1 MADLLKS
8 QFSPTNGLRSAFRSD
23 EDDAALAQMQ
33 ADEALAQRD
42 SAFGQG
48 VLRGLHQTPA
58 MLANALGQVVE
69 PFSTQY
75 SRPVFDWA
83 SEQNQTAQR
92 IYSPAPQSYD
102 QINGIGDAANY
113 ITGAIGENLPNMLAT
128 LPLGI
133 AGRIGMRGAAMSPF
147 AKNLAATSMAAFP
160 LQMGEMAGSMRE
172 DPTIMENTT
181 PLGRLGAAAGYGALT
196 APLEAADEALLMG
209 RAMGAGSAVKNIF
222 KDGIKATAKDAAKHV
237 AKAIPEAALTE
248 GLPEAAQTGIQQQ
261 MLSGLNPKRDTSGD
275 GHDALDA
282 FFKGWAAGGGTSVAG
297 RGADV
302 AWAQGRGATDAIRG
316 LLQRK
321 TLPDS
326 LKDSDDRSILDW
338 DDQDNA
344 QRNSWAKDMA
354 DRIMN
359 SDAAQSLKDSARSF
373 YDKAS
378 TGARDAWQTMSDAL
392 GVEDKVGRARDG
404 VEHFLGSIKKANQ
417 AAFGKANAES
427 DPLDQAMYDN
437 FSQYLDPKGASSR
450 DTELKSR
457 LFNGVKEALL
467 DDDWHNLP
475 WTRLEDEFGTI
486 GRATDAVLKLRENL
500 VRAGKLEH
508 DDEFGKLFEATIKD
522 GQQGERA
529 MMDVVAR
536 YGREYIKRKP
546 NDAELRDVVRGL
558 RTAMQNP
565 EWMRKNKA
573 AFDAE
578 MKKQFGSNA
587 EKVIAALA
595 PKNNVEAGIETEAET
610 VDDTTGQTFKA
621 KSAEEFTPG
630 TRFIGSGI
638 KGLRKQVASDEPGQN
653 VVANHGGF
661 WSLGHSD
668 AKTRSEIQARF
679 KDTAADLRKSG
690 HYVRELSPLDY
701 AVEAGVSIRKVAR
714 HVLGTKAIAGMT
726 DEQVRDALKDHPARM
741 LAVDERD
748 MEKDKLSLDNDDLLN
763 LSDKLKES
771 FSAFDK
777 GMPVPDKELRG
788 KIAAALAKK
797 GSEQRSAMK
806 ALGLEHG
813 TKLRLGK
820 NGAYLENNPRHSGNG
835 VFMVKMKDGT
845 SHHISAQQLISLMRE
860 RGKGQFSSRSAYDM
874 FNSGIAA
881 LMSIDGVEAITAQ
894 DVWGREDTQPFEL
907 KKNKKGKWNNYFQL
921 EPGLT
926 LNDARKASRRGQS
939 RDKVME
945 ELEAAYEEAV
955 ASGDEDSIEQAQQDI
970 DDELA
975 ERAAF
980 QDQLEGEGQR
990 EAVPGAKGATTKN
1003 VTPTEHA
1010 REPVQDFNDDGTPKH
1025 PYGKPVAHEQ
1035 TQHLEFN
1042 GVPMRVRAG
1051 VSGKHFTE
1059 GARKV
1064 IAVAKALQKIKN
1076 SPTFTNSRMDM
1087 ALDLAARSA
1096 AAQKDGNVEA
1106 RNAAVFAAADAIR
1119 QAALDE
1125 IEIAQGL
1132 GETKAVDKLTD
1143 LAARVIDLAAQY
1155 EPAKHDALLAE
1166 YAPKTYKPKSAA
1178 QKKVFEAAPE
1188 RWSHHRGFL
1197 EKLDGMSLEELEA
1210 DGKARAARLEQLRQI
1225 KRPSPNL
1232 EQLIGM
1238 MEEELSMGRDAYRQR
1253 KEAGPVEEKKE
1264 VIKAKEPTKHIQV
1277 KTTDPF
1283 QKARDDLQG
1292 KVDTQKAM
1300 ADEGRARA
1308 KAEKAWMELS
1318 EEERTAHVET
1328 ASKPVEEALSNLGKL
1343 SRSYAG
1349 LVKTVKQALRTLK
1362 EAWVNGEL
1370 DKAELIK
1377 NLRDAVAA
1385 LKAVAGD
1392 AVNVVRDAAQKF
1404 VAKYRRAMADIR
1416 ATPISKNGKGY
1427 FSVNKIALSEADMGE
1442 VNQKMLRFL
1451 KKLQTAENQP
1461 IELKRFNNFLTNVEG
1476 SEQYGFLPVSVQNQA
1491 EVRIFM
1497 DGVKQYLIEEGFP
1510 VQDSMFVVH
1519 GETGYAYMGYHPF
1532 TNTFTL
1538 STDALR
1544 TVGNLITGENVS
1556 DQERMDFV
1564 QSLLHEAA
1572 HKMDFI
1578 AVVSGNPINLSAL
1591 NEELR
1596 HGGFLAKEA
1605 MTLMNSSDKFK
1616 NLAWPLGYANTIA
1629 KQGNLFASEL
1639 FAQLYSAYKLH
1650 NTDVK
1655 AVAPNIHAFMKEV
1668 ENAKSDE
1675 ERRASIAGYLPEN
1688 FDGEMEKVFQSNGKT
1703 YSPSKYLSGRTDGSG
1718 TKGGDV
1724 DNPGTKHNA
1733 EGSFANGKAVTQAEL
1748 DAAKDYVAKVLGP
1761 KVKVE
1766 LVKALGG
1773 NSAAWNRV
1781 NGEAII
1787 RIAANAS
1794 NPLSKAHH
1802 EAMHEF
1808 FQRLMD
1814 AHPEAAEVLRTAANS
1829 PLVKRQIEQFF
1840 HNDANYAKIKAA
1852 IANDEHE
1859 RVAYMFQLWAA
1870 GKLNVGP
1877 KTQNWFQKIKGFL
1890 QKAFGMMSN
1899 DQQAEAIM
1907 QSFHDGK
1914 MSEPNAVAQVLAGNP
1929 NMAKGLLERAGEW
1942 AEPIANTAKEILYT
1956 AQNILSESGNK
1967 GFQNIGKLFSTE
1979 TGATSQEMSF
1989 MDAKVMKTNQM
2000 NDRLWAIIKD
2010 ADEKDIAA
2018 ALEGLQRGETSKDAD
2033 IAKIQQRMRKF
2044 LDQMHDYAT
2053 AAGMDMKK
2061 VQNYFPRVWDAIA
2074 IAENKDKFVEM
2085 LKADHFK
2092 ETGKP
2097 LDDVTAKGIAENLIR
2112 NRGHEPVNE
2121 TELANG
2127 YSPFMASANKRVL
2140 DFIKSPEFSEFQE
2153 KSIEGIMT
2161 TYISQLVHKA
2171 EYTRRFGSNGDKLRD
2186 MVIDAVGEEVGPE
2199 WATAKKAA
2207 QTKLDAL
2214 KASYKGKPR
2223 AELTK
2228 KLAELGYRY
2237 GGLEVKHVADEL
2249 SSAEAKAK
2257 FADFEPALRRNVRAI
2272 MAMEGT
2278 LGAEINPALRKWS
2291 AGLMVYENLR
2301 LLGMSLFSQ
2310 VIDPL
2315 GVMVRGGTVGDAWNT
2330 FKRGITGTIAGWR
2343 GKPVE
2348 DSATR
2353 LAMQLGI
2360 IDVGGWMNSQGNAY
2374 TSLYMGK
2381 TAQKWNDRLFRW
2393 NGVEGFSQGTRVG
2406 ATQAA
2411 VAFLKYHSTLP
2422 SEHSARWLEELN
2434 VTPADLALTNG
2445 ELDYTNPKVQQA
2457 IFRWVE
2463 GAILRPN
2470 ASMRPSWASD
2480 PHMALLFH
2488 LKQFTYAMQKVLLE
2502 RVFNEAKHGNMDPGI
2517 TMVLTYVPTMIAAD
2531 FLRGIVAN
2539 GGQEPPWK
2547 RNWDFGDYLV
2557 EGVQRAGLL
2566 GVPQFALDTAKWG
2579 PAELAGP
2586 VAEQIAKAGKTYYK
2600 DLEKDAHL
2608 DRVAGY
2614 TQAVRDIER
2623 AEKFDGLDHATK
2635 KTLRDALPINGLTKR
2650 YLYDELVN

>member
-1 MADLLKS
+1 MADLIAS
-8 QFSPTNGLRSAFRSD
+8 QFSPASGLRSAFRSD
-23 EDDAALAQMQ
+23 EEDAALAQMQ
-33 ADEALAQRD
+33 ADEAMALRD
-42 SAFGQG
+42 SALGQG
-48 VLRGLHQTPA
+48 ILRGMHQTPA
-58 MLANALGQVVE
+58 MLANAFGQVVE
-69 PFSTQY
+69 PFSLQY
-75 SRPVFDWA
+75 SKPVFDWA
-83 SEQNQTAQR
+83 SEQNKAAQS

-102 QINGIGDAANY
+102 QINGIGDAVNY
-113 ITGAIGENLPNMLAT
+113 VTGAIGENIPNTVASI
-128 LPLGI
+128 PLGI
-133 AGRIGMRGAAMSPF
+133 GGRIGMRGLAMAPA
-147 AKNLAATSMAAFP
+147 AKNLAATSLAAFP
-160 LQMGEMAGSMRE
+160 MQMGEMAGSMRE
-172 DPTIMENTT
+172 DQAIMENTT
-181 PLGRLGAAAGYGALT
+181 PLGRLGVAAGYGALT
-196 APLEAADEALLMG
+196 APLEGADEALLMG
-209 RAMGAGSAVKNIF
+209 RAMGAGGAVKNIF
-222 KDGIKATAKDAAKHV
+222 KDGVKATVKDATAHV
-237 AKAIPEAALTE
+237 PKAIPEAALTE
-248 GLPEAAQTGIQQQ
+248 GIPEAAQTGIQQK
-261 MLSGLNPKRDTSGD
+261 MLSGVNPNRDTSGD
-275 GHDALDA
+275 ANEMADA
-282 FFKGWAAGGGTSVAG
+282 FFKGWAAGTPTSAVG
-297 RGADV
+297 RGSDV
-302 AWAQGRGATDAIRG
+302 AWAQGRGATEAIRG

-321 TLPDS
+321 VLPDS
-326 LKDSDDRSILDW
+326 LKDSDDRSVLDW

-354 DRIMN
+354 DRIMD
-359 SDAAQSLKDSARSF
+359 SDAAQSLKDAAASF

-378 TGARDAWQTMSDAL
+378 AGAGDAWRTMSDAL
-392 GVEDKVGRARDG
+392 GVEEKVGRAREG

-437 FSQYLDPKGASSR
+437 FSQYLDPKGASAR

-475 WTRLEDEFGTI
+475 WNRLEDEFGTI

-529 MMDVVAR
+529 MMDVLAR
-536 YGREYIKRKP
+536 YGRDYIKRKP
-546 NDAELRDVVRGL
+546 TDSELRDVVRGMRRAL
-558 RTAMQNP
+558 TNP
-565 EWMRKNKA
+565 EWMRKNKT

-595 PKNNVEAGIETEAET
+595 PKNNVEAGIETEAEN

-630 TRFIGSGI
+630 TRFIGSGV
-638 KGLRKQVASDEPGQN
+638 KGLRKQVASNEPGQN
-653 VVANHGGF
+653 IVANHGGF

-668 AKTRSEIQARF
+668 PKTRSEIQARF
-679 KDTAADLRKSG
+679 KDTAADLRKDG

-714 HVLGTKAIAGMT
+714 HVIGTKAIAGMT
-726 DEQVRDALKDHPARM
+726 DEQVREALKDHPARM

-748 MEKDKLSLDNDDLLN
+748 MEKDKVSLDKDDLLN
-763 LSDKLKES
+763 LSDKLKAS

-788 KIAAALAKK
+788 KIAVALGKTGA
-797 GSEQRSAMK
+797 EQRKAMA

-813 TKLRLGK
+813 VKLRLGK

-845 SHHISAQQLISLMRE
+845 VHYISAQQLISLMRE
-860 RGKGQFSSRSAYDM
+860 RGKGQFGSRSAYDM
-874 FNSGIAA
+874 FNSGLAA
-881 LMSIDGVEAITAQ
+881 LMSIDGVETITAQ
-894 DVWGREDTQPFEL
+894 DVWGNEDTEPFDL

-921 EPGLT
+921 EPGMT
-926 LNDARKASRRGQS
+926 LNDARKASRRGQF

-975 ERAAF
+975 DRAAF

-990 EAVPGAKGATTKN
+990 EAAPGIKGATTKN
-1003 VTPTEHA
+1003 LTPTEHA
-1010 REPVQDFNDDGTPKH
+1010 REPVLDFNDDGTPKH
-1025 PYGKPVAHEQ
+1025 PYGKPVDHEQ

-1051 VSGKHFTE
+1051 VSGRHFTE

-1087 ALDLAARSA
+1087 ALDLVARSA

-1106 RNAAVFAAADAIR
+1106 RDAAIFAAADAIR

-1155 EPAKHDALLAE
+1155 DPAKHDALLAE
-1166 YAPKTYKPKSAA
+1166 YAPKAVYK
-1178 QKKVFEAAPE
+1178 KKTVRE
-1188 RWSHHRGFL
+1188 SDVK
-1197 EKLDGMSLEELEA
+1197 EK
-1210 DGKARAARLEQLRQI
+1210 R
-1225 KRPSPNL
+1225 
-1232 EQLIGM
+1232 
-1238 MEEELSMGRDAYRQR
+1238 
-1253 KEAGPVEEKKE
+1253 E
-1264 VIKAKEPTKHIQV
+1264 VIKAKAPTKHIQL
-1277 KTTDPF
+1277 KNSDPF

-1292 KVDTQKAM
+1292 KVDTHKAM
-1300 ADEGRARA
+1300 ADEARARA

-1318 EEERTAHVET
+1318 EEERTAHVDT

-1349 LVKTVKQALRTLK
+1349 LVKNVKQALGTLK

-1404 VAKYRRAMADIR
+1404 VAEYKKA
-1416 ATPISKNGKGY
+1416 
-1427 FSVNKIALSEADMGE
+1427 IAEKSA
-1442 VNQKMLRFL
+1442 
-1451 KKLQTAENQP
+1451 A
-1461 IELKRFNNFLTNVEG
+1461 VE
-1476 SEQYGFLPVSVQNQA
+1476 
-1491 EVRIFM
+1491 
-1497 DGVKQYLIEEGFP
+1497 K
-1510 VQDSMFVVH
+1510 
-1519 GETGYAYMGYHPF
+1519 
-1532 TNTFTL
+1532 
-1538 STDALR
+1538 
-1544 TVGNLITGENVS
+1544 
-1556 DQERMDFV
+1556 
-1564 QSLLHEAA
+1564 
-1572 HKMDFI
+1572 
-1578 AVVSGNPINLSAL
+1578 L
-1591 NEELR
+1591 NEE
-1596 HGGFLAKEA
+1596 
-1605 MTLMNSSDKFK
+1605 
-1616 NLAWPLGYANTIA
+1616 
-1629 KQGNLFASEL
+1629 
-1639 FAQLYSAYKLH
+1639 
-1650 NTDVK
+1650 
-1655 AVAPNIHAFMKEV
+1655 
-1668 ENAKSDE
+1668 
-1675 ERRASIAGYLPEN
+1675 SIA
-1688 FDGEMEKVFQSNGKT
+1688 
-1703 YSPSKYLSGRTDGSG
+1703 
-1718 TKGGDV
+1718 
-1724 DNPGTKHNA
+1724 A
-1733 EGSFANGKAVTQAEL
+1733 EGSFANGKGVTQAEL

-1766 LVKALGG
+1766 LAKALGG

-1781 NGEAII
+1781 NSEVII

-1840 HNDANYAKIKAA
+1840 HSDANYAKIKAA

-1877 KTQNWFQKIKGFL
+1877 KTQNWFQKVKGFL
-1890 QKAFGMMSN
+1890 QKAFGMLSN
-1899 DQQAEAIM
+1899 DQKAEAIM
-1907 QSFHDGK
+1907 QSFHDGM
-1914 MSEPNAVAQVLAGNP
+1914 MSEPNAVAQVLAGNQ
-1929 NMAKGLLERAGEW
+1929 KTVESLLDRAGEW
-1942 AEPIANTAKEILYT
+1942 AEPIANTAREIFYT
-1956 AQNILSESGNK
+1956 AQNMLSESDNK

-2000 NDRLWAIIKD
+2000 NDRLWSIIKD

-2053 AAGMDMKK
+2053 AAGVEMKK
-2061 VQNYFPRVWDAIA
+2061 LDDYFPRVWDAIA
-2074 IAENKDKFVEM
+2074 IAENKSKFVEM

-2092 ETGKP
+2092 NTGKP
-2097 LDDVTAKGIAENLIR
+2097 LDDTVAIGIAENLIR

-2121 TELANG
+2121 EELSNG

-2140 DFIKSPEFSEFQE
+2140 DFVKSPEFSEFQE
-2153 KSIEGIMT
+2153 KSLESIMS
-2161 TYISQLVHKA
+2161 TYIAQLVHKA

-2207 QTKLDAL
+2207 QAKLDAL
-2214 KASYKGKPR
+2214 KASYKGKPK
-2223 AELTK
+2223 ADLTK

-2237 GGLEVKHVADEL
+2237 GGLEVRHVADEL
-2249 SSAEAKAK
+2249 SSAEAKTK
-2257 FADFEPALRRNVRAI
+2257 FSDFEPKLRRSVRAI

-2315 GVMVRGGTVGDAWNT
+2315 GVMVRGGTVGDAWGT
-2330 FKRGITGTIAGWR
+2330 FKRGIAGTIAGWR
-2343 GKPVE
+2343 GKPIE
-2348 DSATR
+2348 DSATK

-2406 ATQAA
+2406 ATLAA

-2434 VTPADLALTNG
+2434 VTPADLKLTNG

-2502 RVFNEAKHGNMDPGI
+2502 RVFNEAKHGNMDPAI

-2547 RNWDFGDYLV
+2547 RDWDFGDYLV

-2600 DLEKDAHL
+2600 DLEKDSEL
-2608 DRVAGY
+2608 DKVAGY

-2623 AEKFDGLDHATK
+2623 AEQFDGLEHATK
-2635 KTLRDALPINGLTKR
+2635 KTLRDALPMNSLTKR
-2650 YLYDELVN
+2650 YVYDELVN

>member
-1 MADLLKS
+1 MADLLQS
-8 QFSPTNGLRSAFRSD
+8 QFSPVTGLRSAFRSD
-23 EDDAALAQMQ
+23 ADDAALAQMQ
-33 ADEALAQRD
+33 ADEAMAMRD

-48 VLRGLHQTPA
+48 LVRGLHQTPA
-58 MLANALGQVVE
+58 MLANAFGQVVE

-83 SEQNQTAQR
+83 ANENRTAQS

-113 ITGAIGENLPNMLAT
+113 ITGAIGENLPNMLTT

-133 AGRIGMRGAAMSPF
+133 AGRIGMRGVAMSPF
-147 AKNLAATSMAAFP
+147 TKNLVAASMAAFP

-172 DPTIMENTT
+172 DPTITENTT

-196 APLEAADEALLMG
+196 APLEAADAALVMG
-209 RAMGAGSAVKNIF
+209 RAMGAGSAVKNVF
-222 KDGIKATAKDAAKHV
+222 KDGIKATAKDAAKHMAMAV
-237 AKAIPEAALTE
+237 PEAALTE
-248 GLPEAAQTGIQQQ
+248 GLAEAAQTGILQQ
-261 MLSGLNPKRDTSGD
+261 MLTGLNPKRDTAGD
-275 GHDALDA
+275 GHEALDA

-321 TLPDS
+321 VLPDS
-326 LKDSDDRSILDW
+326 LRDSDDRSVLNW

-354 DRIMN
+354 DSIMN
-359 SDAAQSLKDSARSF
+359 SDAAQALKDSAQSF

-378 TGARDAWQTMSDAL
+378 TGARDAWRTMSDAL
-392 GVEDKVGRARDG
+392 GAEEKVGRARDG
-404 VEHFLGSIKKANQ
+404 VEHFLSSIKKANK
-417 AAFGKANAES
+417 ATFGKANAES

-437 FSQYLDPKGASSR
+437 FSEYLDSKGAASR

-508 DDEFGKLFEATIKD
+508 DDEFGKLFQATIKD

-546 NDAELRDVVRGL
+546 ADAELRDVVRGL

-565 EWMRKNKA
+565 EWMRKNKS

-595 PKNNVEAGIETEAET
+595 PKNNVEAGIETETET
-610 VDDTTGQTFKA
+610 VDDTSGQTFKA
-621 KSAEEFTPG
+621 KSAEEFAPG

-845 SHHISAQQLISLMRE
+845 SHHISAQQLIALMRE

-926 LNDARKASRRGQS
+926 LNDARKASRRGKF

-1155 EPAKHDALLAE
+1155 DPAKHDALLAE

-1197 EKLDGMSLEELEA
+1197 EKLDGMSLEELAE

-1225 KRPSPNL
+1225 KRPSQNL
-1232 EQLIGM
+1232 EQLIAL
-1238 MEEELSMGRDAYRQR
+1238 MEEELAMGRDAYRQR

-1370 DKAELIK
+1370 DKTELIK

-1392 AVNVVRDAAQKF
+1392 AVNVVRDAAHKF
-1404 VAKYRRAMADIR
+1404 VAEYQKA
-1416 ATPISKNGKGY
+1416 
-1427 FSVNKIALSEADMGE
+1427 IAEKSAA
-1442 VNQKMLRFL
+1442 
-1451 KKLQTAENQP
+1451 AE
-1461 IELKRFNNFLTNVEG
+1461 K
-1476 SEQYGFLPVSVQNQA
+1476 
-1491 EVRIFM
+1491 
-1497 DGVKQYLIEEGFP
+1497 
-1510 VQDSMFVVH
+1510 
-1519 GETGYAYMGYHPF
+1519 
-1532 TNTFTL
+1532 
-1538 STDALR
+1538 
-1544 TVGNLITGENVS
+1544 
-1556 DQERMDFV
+1556 
-1564 QSLLHEAA
+1564 
-1572 HKMDFI
+1572 
-1578 AVVSGNPINLSAL
+1578 L
-1591 NEELR
+1591 NEE
-1596 HGGFLAKEA
+1596 
-1605 MTLMNSSDKFK
+1605 
-1616 NLAWPLGYANTIA
+1616 
-1629 KQGNLFASEL
+1629 
-1639 FAQLYSAYKLH
+1639 
-1650 NTDVK
+1650 
-1655 AVAPNIHAFMKEV
+1655 
-1668 ENAKSDE
+1668 
-1675 ERRASIAGYLPEN
+1675 SIA
-1688 FDGEMEKVFQSNGKT
+1688 
-1703 YSPSKYLSGRTDGSG
+1703 
-1718 TKGGDV
+1718 
-1724 DNPGTKHNA
+1724 A

-1766 LVKALGG
+1766 LTKALGG

-1781 NGEAII
+1781 NGEVII

-1829 PLVKRQIEQFF
+1829 PVVKRQIEQFF

-1877 KTQNWFQKIKGFL
+1877 KTQNWFQKVKGFL
-1890 QKAFGMMSN
+1890 QKAFGMLSN

-1907 QSFHDGK
+1907 QAFHDGK
-1914 MSEPNAVAQVLAGNP
+1914 MSEPNAVTQVLANDP
-1929 NMAKGLLERAGEW
+1929 KMVQGLLDRAGEW
-1942 AEPIANTAKEILYT
+1942 ATPIANTAKEILYT

-2010 ADEKDIAA
+2010 SDEKDIAA
-2018 ALEGLQRGETSKDAD
+2018 ALEGLQRGETSQDAD

-2249 SSAEAKAK
+2249 SSTEAKAK

-2635 KTLRDALPINGLTKR
+2635 KTLRDALPINSLTKR
-2650 YLYDELVN
+2650 YVYDELAN